1 MPCKDAGRIYD
12 VSPSNKVPWNF
23 PELMGEEFNDVVI
36 ANSSVCKTPDDDH
49 VEEEE
54 KKEKNRQGLNN
65 KLTLC
70 VVQ

>member
-1 MPCKDAGRIYD
+1 
-12 VSPSNKVPWNF
+12 
-23 PELMGEEFNDVVI
+23 MGEEFNDVVI

-54 KKEKNRQGLNN
+54 KKEKAQQGLNN